1 MRAITGGAVAA
12 PLVGQAS
19 KAAPRPNIVL
29 MMADDFG
36 FSDLGC
42 YGSEI
47 PTKNIDALAANGMRF
62 TQFYNTAR
70 CCPTR
75 ASLLTGLYPHQAGI
89 GHMMNDYKV
98 PGYRGDLSRNAVTIA
113 EVLKRAGYRT
123 AMVGKWHVTP
133 FRASDKH
140 NWPLQ
145 RGFEKYFG
153 TINGAGSFFNPDSLT
168 RDNEPAQA
176 GPGFYY
182 TDELGKQ
189 AAAYIDDMTGKG
201 APLFLYV
208 AFTASHWPM
217 HAPEASIAK
226 YKDRYN
232 GGWDALR
239 AERYARL
246 KKIGLIQSNW
256 ELSPRPKDA
265 PAWKDEPHKEW
276 QARRMAVYAAMI
288 DHMDQAVGRVVDA
301 LKKKGQLENTLILF
315 LADNG
320 GCAEGM
326 GPRPANSDPST
337 TSGRPEFTRDGKL
350 VAHGNNPEIMPGPET
365 TYQSYGPE
373 WAHASNTPFRLYK
386 HWVHEG
392 GISSPLVAHWPKG
405 VAGKN
410 KVSNEPGHLIDLM
423 ATCVDVAGA
432 VYPTDFNG
440 SQITPLEGKS
450 LAPVFAT
457 GKRAG
462 HAAIYWEHEGNQAIR
477 MGQWK
482 LVKKHGEDW
491 ELYDMAS
498 DRTELNNLAAKH
510 PDRARDMAA
519 NWEAWAKRSQVLPWQ
534 SWVTDQGKKKK
545 KKG

>member
-1 MRAITGGAVAA
+1 MAGGAAA
-12 PLVGQAS
+12 AGLATGQAQ
-19 KAAPRPNIVL
+19 RPNIVL

-47 PTKNIDALAANGMRF
+47 PTKHIDALAAGGMRF

-89 GHMMNDYKV
+89 GHMMTDYNR

-113 EVLKRAGYRT
+113 EVLKSSGYRT

-133 FRASDKH
+133 FRTEDKH

-168 RDNEPAQA
+168 RDNEPIQA

-182 TDELGKQ
+182 TDEMGKN
-189 AAAYIDDMTGKG
+189 AAAYIEEMTGKG

-217 HAPEASIAK
+217 HAPEGTIAK
-226 YKDRYN
+226 YKDRYKD
-232 GGWDALR
+232 GWDALR

-246 KKIGLIQSNW
+246 KKLGLIQSKW
-256 ELSPRPKDA
+256 EMSPRPQDA

-288 DHMDQAVGRVVDA
+288 DHMDQAVGKIVEA
-301 LKKKGQLENTLILF
+301 LKKKGQLDNTLILF

-326 GPRPANSDPST
+326 GPRPANANPAT

-405 VAGKN
+405 IAGKN
-410 KVSNEPGHLIDLM
+410 KVTNEPGHLIDLM

-432 VYPTDFNG
+432 KYPSEFAG
-440 SQITPLEGKS
+440 HKITPLEGKS
-450 LAPVFAT
+450 LAPVFKT
-457 GKRAG
+457 GKRQG
-462 HAAIYWEHEGNQAIR
+462 HAAIYWEHEGNQAVR
-477 MGQWK
+477 MGPWK

-491 ELYDMAS
+491 ELYDLEA
-498 DRTELNNLAAKH
+498 DRTELNNLAGKY
-510 PDRARDMAA
+510 PDRAKEMAA
-519 NWEAWAKRSQVLPWQ
+519 NWEAWARRSQVLPWQ
-534 SWVTDQGKKKK
+534 SWASDAGQKKQKK